1 MPSFPADARWWEFVL
16 GGFSPMK
23 RGISLSLVAL
33 LGLVFL
39 ATPSAQAGKTSL
51 ATVTG
56 SVKDDKGNPL
66 AGALVSLL
74 KDGAN
79 VVIKETRTG
88 TDGRFT
94 AKIAP
99 GRYSIRA
106 IADGFNAVAFA
117 SVEVR
122 ASQELIY
129 RFNLEPIGSGKTL
142 PERRKDREDVR
153 WVLRSAQTRR
163 SIFQVQEADEAD
175 VKAALGIDPET
186 EEPAQPA
193 ETQTSDEV
201 AASSFKG
208 RTIGVAQSYFA
219 GGETMPGYVG
229 LNFAVSTP
237 AGENVELIFAGQT
250 GSGPYAPE
258 RLEAIGRVR
267 VGDRHN
273 LEMSVGGLQFNSA
286 PGLAGFE
293 NRPQG
298 QFSIRAVD
306 EWIVRNG
313 VVIVMGLDYS
323 RFIGAGGARSLS
335 PRIGL
340 QIDANARTRVKAAYA
355 PGGDETEIQS
365 VASFEG
371 ADIAFTNIGNRP
383 IAVIDGQAVMERT
396 HRLEFGLERV
406 LSNHSNIEATA
417 FFDTTT
423 GRGVGLLNTPIS
435 AFSGT
440 TGNALIN
447 VANQQGAARGMRV
460 VYTHRLGGQWTA
472 SAGYSFGQGQRLA
485 TEFNSPGEMFAN
497 GFFQTAAVQL
507 GGGFNT
513 GTHVRTVLR
522 FSPNATVFAI
532 DPFAGRL
539 GVYDPSL
546 SIQVTQDLPSF
557 GLPVRAEAV
566 LDARNLLDAQAS
578 SENGEILT
586 QLISGRRS
594 VRGGISLRF

>member
-1 MPSFPADARWWEFVL
+1 
-16 GGFSPMK
+16 MK
-23 RGISLSLVAL
+23 RRVGFALSLIAL
-33 LGLVFL
+33 LVLFFL
-39 ATPSAQAGKTSL
+39 SVPSARAGKGSL
-51 ATVTG
+51 ATITG

-79 VVIKETRTG
+79 VVIKETRTSN
-88 TDGRFT
+88 DGRFM

-106 IADGFNAVAFA
+106 IAEGFNAVAFA

-153 WVLRSAQTRR
+153 WILRSAQTRR
-163 SIFQVQEADEAD
+163 SIFQVQEGSDED
-175 VKAALGIDPET
+175 IKAALGIETAAPENRATVASIPET
-186 EEPAQPA
+186 TADTA
-193 ETQTSDEV
+193 NT
-201 AASSFKG
+201 FKG
-208 RTIGVAQSYFA
+208 RTLGVVQTYFA
-219 GGETMPGYVG
+219 GNASEPGYQG

-237 AGENVELIFAGQT
+237 ATEQVELIFAGQT
-250 GSGPYAPE
+250 GLGAAAPE
-258 RLEAIGRVR
+258 RLEATGRVR
-267 VGDRHN
+267 VNERHN
-273 LEMSVGGLQFNSA
+273 LEVSVGGMRFNSA
-286 PGLAGFE
+286 SAYDGLE
-293 NRPQG
+293 NRPGG
-298 QFSIRAVD
+298 QFSVRAVD

-335 PRIGL
+335 PRLGV
-340 QIDANARTRVKAAYA
+340 QFDPNARTRVKAAYA
-355 PGGDETEIQS
+355 PGGDEGETQS
-365 VASFEG
+365 VANFEG
-371 ADIAFTNIGNRP
+371 TDIVFTNSGNQP

-396 HRLEFGLERV
+396 HRLEFGVERV
-406 LSNHSNIEATA
+406 LTDDSNVEATA
-417 FFDTTT
+417 FFDTTA
-423 GRGVGLLNTPIS
+423 GRGVGLLRTPIS
-435 AFSGT
+435 AFSGSS
-440 TGNALIN
+440 GDALIN
-447 VANQQGAARGMRV
+447 VANQEGAARGMRV
-460 VYTHRLGGQWTA
+460 VYTRRLGGQWSA
-472 SAGYSFGQGQRLA
+472 SAGYSFGEGQRLA
-485 TEFNSPGEMFAN
+485 PGFSAPDEMFAN
-497 GFFQTAAVQL
+497 SFFQTAALQL
-507 GGGFNT
+507 SGGFSS

-566 LDARNLLDAQAS
+566 IDARNLLDAQTAA
-578 SENGEILT
+578 ENGEILT
-586 QLISGRRS
+586 QITTNRRS